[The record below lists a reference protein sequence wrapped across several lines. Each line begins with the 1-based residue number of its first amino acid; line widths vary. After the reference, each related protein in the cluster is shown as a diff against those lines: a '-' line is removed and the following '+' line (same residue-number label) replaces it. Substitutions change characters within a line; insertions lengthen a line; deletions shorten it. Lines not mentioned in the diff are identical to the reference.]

1 MSVQKKCLTASAITH
16 GLLVVLFFV
25 GSAFAPQ
32 KPKPQPQM
40 TPFELVNIPLNLVEE
55 PNVVRGNAGGNPPAA
70 VPREKLPPL
79 TQKNDPPPVKPVEPP
94 VKPVEQ
100 PKQEVVKIEPIK
112 PAPRVP
118 ESFDLRNLK
127 TIKAND
133 KQEKD
138 EAPKFN
144 LKDATKKVVKTA
156 PTTPSNSQ
164 SSNSRETERAT
175 EIAKLLDGARQTL
188 AGTGARVDFNSS
200 IIGSGGAEQI
210 SYDRVVVGIFE
221 REFRRRP
228 VPRRGNEPAV
238 EVEVVVRRDGSVSS
252 RIVKKSGRAQLDR
265 TVQQVLDSTPKVIP
279 FPASFQSDTRTITIN
294 FKLDDIGNG

>member
-32 KPKPQPQM
+32 RPKPEPQM

-55 PNVVRGNAGGNPPAA
+55 PNVVRGNAGGNPPAV

-79 TQKNDPPPVKPVEPP
+79 MQKADPPPVKPVEPP

-100 PKQEVVKIEPIK
+100 PKQEPIK
-112 PAPRVP
+112 AEPVKPQPRPA
-118 ESFDLRNLK
+118 ETFDLKNAKPFK
-127 TIKAND
+127 TAD
-133 KQEKD
+133 KPKE
-138 EAPKFN
+138 EEPKFD
-144 LKDATKKVVKTA
+144 LGAAKKKVVKTS

-164 SSNSRETERAT
+164 SSKSRETERAT

-188 AGTGARVDFNSS
+188 AGTGTRVDIQSDFGES
-200 IIGSGGAEQI
+200 GSDQL
-210 SYDRVVVGIFE
+210 SYDLAIAKIFE
-221 REFRRRP
+221 REFQRRP
-228 VPRRGNEPAV
+228 VTHRGNEPAV
-238 EVEVVVRRDGSVSS
+238 EVEVVVRRDGSTSG

-265 TVQQVLDSTPKVIP
+265 TVQQVLDSIQKVNP
-279 FPASFQSDTRTITIN
+279 FPAHFKSETRTIRIN
-294 FKLDDIGNG
+294 FNLDDTKNG